1 MLNSNSVGLNDQDE
15 LRGFAR
21 TIAEIEWL
29 LLVLV
34 LVYLVAV
41 NQEGESAIAIQ
52 LALFFL
58 GAFILAL
65 HYAEFYKAERI
76 VRLALETW
84 VMIVF
89 ISWVTWYSG
98 KVESP
103 LINLY
108 LLPIIASALIL
119 GKAMTAIA
127 AAVVIGCYMVMAY
140 DGTTD
145 GMASASYWGKTFAL
159 IAPVVLVAYITTM
172 LSADIRFAIAKI
184 KQVSDTDELT
194 GVYNMRAFSAIL
206 KRSFQQSIR
215 HSHPLSIVMVD
226 ADNLKSINDTY
237 GHKVGDKLLIHLI
250 RKFSDELRQ
259 TDVLA
264 RYGGD
269 EFTILLP
276 ETGPCGA
283 MEVAERIRKSV
294 EVSSF
299 DVRDGLEL
307 STTIS
312 IGIAS
317 YPEEGSNVEII
328 VEKADKALYRAK
340 REGRNRVVAYEIER
354 DAGN

>member
-1 MLNSNSVGLNDQDE
+1 MLNSNSIGLTDQDE
-15 LRGFAR
+15 IKGFAR

-41 NQEGESAIAIQ
+41 NGEGESGIAIHM
-52 LALFFL
+52 ALFFL
-58 GAFILAL
+58 GAFILIL
-65 HYAEFYKAERI
+65 HYAEFYKAERT

-89 ISWVTWYSG
+89 ITWVTWYSG

-108 LLPIIASALIL
+108 LLPIIASSLIL
-119 GKAMTAIA
+119 GKTMTTIA
-127 AAVVIGCYMVMAY
+127 TAAVIACYMIMAY
-140 DGTTD
+140 DNNTD
-145 GMASASYWGKTFAL
+145 GMASLSYWGRTFAL

-184 KQVSDTDELT
+184 KRVSDTDELT

-215 HSHPLSIVMVD
+215 HTHPLSIVMID
-226 ADNLKSINDTY
+226 ADNLKSINDTH
-237 GHKVGDKLLIHLI
+237 GHEAGDKLLKHLI
-250 RKFSDELRQ
+250 RTFADELRQ

-276 ETGPCGA
+276 ETGRTGA
-283 MEVAERIRKSV
+283 AEVAERIRKSV
-294 EVSSF
+294 EDSRF
-299 DVRDGLEL
+299 DVRGGLDL
-307 STTIS
+307 RTTIS
-312 IGIAS
+312 LGIAS
-317 YPEEGSNVEII
+317 YPEDGSNVEII

-340 REGRNRVVAYEIER
+340 REGRNRVAGYDMKQ
-354 DAGN
+354 DAGD